1 MMRASLAVLS
11 ILVLSLTFGWA
22 WAQDELVL
30 EGVEPALSDTLP
42 PDLIPPAPAAGL
54 TAVDYVDNND
64 SGNKIDLSWT
74 TSPDDG
80 DGAADVTGYQV
91 WRSETAA
98 GPGDT
103 LAFVAAGQAGY
114 LDETAEPGTPYYYS
128 VTAFDGTNHSDA
140 VSFGPVA
147 GARNWFTA
155 TRAAV
160 LVLVSV
166 FFGLVL
172 VFTQLAER
180 GAKLFVRRIPGLNA
194 IEEAVGRATE
204 MGRPVLYV
212 PGIGEID
219 NIMTIASLTILSHV
233 AKITARYETPLIVPT
248 ARAVVMS
255 AAEEVVKEAYA
266 EVGKPDAYNRDN
278 IRYLSDAQFA
288 FAGAVNGIMLRE
300 KPAANLYL
308 GAFWAES
315 LLLAETGFEAGAIQ
329 VAGTAM
335 VSQLPFFVTAC
346 DYTLLGEE
354 LYAASAYLSREPK
367 LLGGL
372 KGSDWMKVVTIVLIA
387 AGIIMNLV
395 GADAFV
401 EWFHTS

>member
-1 MMRASLAVLS
+1 MNPRLLLCVCVVLAIGAPAV
-11 ILVLSLTFGWA
+11 V
-22 WAQDELVL
+22 AQDSSP
-30 EGVEPALSDTLP
+30 EGAAPASPPDTLP
-42 PDLIPPAPAAGL
+42 PAPVTSFRAS
-54 TAVDYVDNND
+54 DYIDNND
-64 SGNKIDLSWT
+64 AGDKIRLTWDASA
-74 TSPDDG
+74 DDG
-80 DGAADVTGYQV
+80 GGAADVVAYHL
-91 WRSETAA
+91 WRSESSDVR
-98 GPGDT
+98 GDT
-103 LAFVAAGQAGY
+103 VAVVAAGTVSY
-114 LDETAEPGTPYYYS
+114 IDEGVEPGTPYYYRI
-128 VTAFDGTNHSDA
+128 VAHDGHSA
-140 VSFGPVA
+140 SSEALYGPVA
-147 GARNWFTA
+147 GRRDFFQPARA
-155 TRAAV
+155 SV
-160 LVLVSV
+160 LVLMAV
-166 FFGLVL
+166 FFGMVL
-172 VFTQLAER
+172 VFTRLAER
-180 GAKLFVRRIPGLNA
+180 GAELFVRRIPGLNA

-255 AAEEVVKEAYA
+255 AAEEVVKESHA
-266 EVGKPDAYNRDN
+266 EVGKPDSYNRDN

-346 DYTLLGEE
+346 DYTLIGEE

-367 LLGGL
+367 LLGSL
-372 KGSDWMKVVTIVLIA
+372 KGSDWMKVVSVVLMIL
-387 AGIIMNLV
+387 GIIMNLI
-395 GADAFV
+395 GA
-401 EWFHTS
+401 EWFVDWFNVR

>member
-1 MMRASLAVLS
+1 MTMKLIPYLMVACVLS
-11 ILVLSLTFGWA
+11 ASACAL
-22 WAQDELVL
+22 AQEAAPDTMATM
-30 EGVEPALSDTLP
+30 ALDTVP
-42 PDLIPPAPAAGL
+42 PGPVGDLAA
-54 TAVDYVDNND
+54 ADYVDNSD
-64 SGNKIDLSWT
+64 SGDKIELAWSL
-74 TSPDDG
+74 SPDDSETG
-80 DGAADVTGYQV
+80 DVLSYQI
-91 WRSETAA
+91 WRSEGEGASWDSL
-98 GPGDT
+98 G
-103 LAFVAAGQAGY
+103 VSAAGQSTY
-114 LDETAEPGTPYYYS
+114 LDETAVPGTQYHYGVAAY
-128 VTAFDGTNHSDA
+128 DGTNYSERA
-140 VSFGPVA
+140 TFGPVA
-147 GARNWFTA
+147 GKANFFQMSRL
-155 TRAAV
+155 AV
-160 LVLVSV
+160 LVLMVV
-166 FFGLVL
+166 FFGMVL
-172 VFTQLAER
+172 IFTRLAER
-180 GAKLFVRRIPGLNA
+180 GADLFVRRIPGLNA

-266 EVGKPDAYNRDN
+266 QEGKPDSYNPDN

-346 DYTLLGEE
+346 DFTLMGEE

-372 KGSDWMKVVTIVLIA
+372 KGSDWMKVLSIFLMALGVALYFI
-387 AGIIMNLV
+387 NS
-395 GADAFV
+395 DNAFV
-401 EWFHTS
+401 AWFFTQ

>member
-1 MMRASLAVLS
+1 MTMKLTTYLSLAVL
-11 ILVLSLTFGWA
+11 LLSAACAL
-22 WAQDELVL
+22 AQE
-30 EGVEPALSDTLP
+30 AATDTLALP
-42 PDLIPPAPAAGL
+42 LDTIPPAPVTNLEAR
-54 TAVDYVDNND
+54 DYVDNSDAGDKIELTWTPSLDDPVDGGGAND
-64 SGNKIDLSWT
+64 VLF
-74 TSPDDG
+74 
-80 DGAADVTGYQV
+80 YYV
-91 WRSETAA
+91 WRSEGEPASQDSVGFAVA
-98 GPGDT
+98 GMER
-103 LAFVAAGQAGY
+103 F
-114 LDETAEPGTPYYYS
+114 LDESAEPGVDYHYHVASY
-128 VTAFDGTNHSDA
+128 DGTNYSER
-140 VSFGPVA
+140 VSFGPVS
-147 GARNWFTA
+147 G
-155 TRAAV
+155 RANGFQMSRLAV
-160 LVLVSV
+160 LVLMLV
-166 FFGLVL
+166 FFAMVL
-172 VFTQLAER
+172 IFTKLAER
-180 GAKLFVRRIPGLNA
+180 GADLFVRRIPGLNA

-266 EVGKPDAYNRDN
+266 EAGKPDGYNPDN

-346 DYTLLGEE
+346 DFTLMGEE

-372 KGSDWMKVVTIVLIA
+372 KGSDWMKVLSIALMALGIVLYYLNQDNA
-387 AGIIMNLV
+387 LV
-395 GADAFV
+395 A
-401 EWFHTS
+401 WFLTQ

>member
-1 MMRASLAVLS
+1 MKLYLTLAIL
-11 ILVLSLTFGWA
+11 LVLVPGVSVA
-22 WAQDELVL
+22 ADEAA
-30 EGVEPALSDTLP
+30 GVDLMGSDIEVAVPAIVDP
-42 PDLIPPAPAAGL
+42 VPPAPPSEF
-54 TAVDYVDNND
+54 TARDYIDNND
-64 SGNKIDLSWT
+64 AGDKVTLSW
-74 TSPDDG
+74 SLSSDDG
-80 DGAADVTGYQV
+80 AGAGDVTGYLV
-91 WRSETAA
+91 MRGVESGAV
-98 GPGDT
+98 GDT
-103 LAFVAAGQAGY
+103 VGVVGAGVERY
-114 LDETAEPGTPYYYS
+114 LDETVEPGDTYYYS
-128 VTAFDGTNHSDA
+128 LRALDQVNASEPVLA
-140 VSFGPVA
+140 GPVA
-147 GARNWFTA
+147 GRSSLWQP
-155 TRAAV
+155 TRT
-160 LVLVSV
+160 SV
-166 FFGLVL
+166 FVL
-172 VFTQLAER
+172 MIVFFAMVVVFTRLAER
-180 GAKLFVRRIPGLNA
+180 GAPLFIRRIPGLNA

-233 AKITARYETPLIVPT
+233 AKITAKYDTPLIVPT

-266 EVGKPDAYNRDN
+266 EAGRPEAYNPDN

-346 DYTLLGEE
+346 DFTLMGEE

-367 LLGGL
+367 LMGSL
-372 KGSDWMKVVTIVLIA
+372 KGSDWMKVVTIVLM
-387 AGIIMNLV
+387 AGGVILNLL
-395 GADAFV
+395 GSTGFV
-401 EWFHTS
+401 DWFQTQ

>member
-1 MMRASLAVLS
+1 MSAAMTMKLLRS
-11 ILVLSLTFGWA
+11 ILFWA
-22 WAQDELVL
+22 TMFLAACACAQDAEPDTSFAIPLDTVL
-30 EGVEPALSDTLP
+30 
-42 PDLIPPAPAAGL
+42 PAPVTGFEAS
-54 TAVDYVDNND
+54 DYVDNSD
-64 SGNKIDLSWT
+64 AGDKIELTWTLSA
-74 TSPDDG
+74 DDG
-80 DGAADVTGYQV
+80 DGSDDVLSYQL
-91 WRSETAA
+91 WRSRGAEAAWDSLGTA
-98 GPGDT
+98 
-103 LAFVAAGQAGY
+103 AAGQARY
-114 LDETAEPGTPYYYS
+114 VDETAEPGVDYHYGIA
-128 VTAFDGTNHSDA
+128 AFDGVNYSEHA
-140 VSFGPVA
+140 SFGPVA
-147 GARNWFTA
+147 GRANFFQS
-155 TRAAV
+155 TRTSV
-160 LVLVSV
+160 LVLMVV
-166 FFGLVL
+166 FFGMVL
-172 VFTQLAER
+172 VFTKLAER
-180 GAKLFVRRIPGLNA
+180 GADLFVRRIPGLNA

-266 EVGKPDAYNRDN
+266 AVGKPDGYNPDN

-300 KPAANLYL
+300 KPAANLYM

-346 DYTLLGEE
+346 DFTLMGEE

-372 KGSDWMKVVTIVLIA
+372 KGSDWMKVLSITIMTAGIVLYLL
-387 AGIIMNLV
+387 NP
-395 GADAFV
+395 DNAFV
-401 EWFHTS
+401 AWFSSQ

>member
-1 MMRASLAVLS
+1 MKLTAHLTLAVLF
-11 ILVLSLTFGWA
+11 LAAPCAF
-22 WAQDELVL
+22 AQDAA
-30 EGVEPALSDTLP
+30 PDTTALPLDTVP
-42 PDLIPPAPAAGL
+42 PGSVSGL
-54 TAVDYVDNND
+54 TAVDYVDNSD
-64 SGNKIDLSWT
+64 EGDRIEISWQA
-74 TSPDDG
+74 SPDDG
-80 DGAADVTGYQV
+80 AGEGDVVSYQL
-91 WRSETAA
+91 WRSENA
-98 GPGDT
+98 GADWDSLG
-103 LAFVAAGQAGY
+103 VAGAGQTRY
-114 LDETAEPGTPYYYS
+114 LDETATPGTEYHYGVAAY
-128 VTAFDGTNHSDA
+128 DGTSYSER
-140 VSFGPVA
+140 VSAGPVVGRA
-147 GARNWFTA
+147 NLFQM
-155 TRAAV
+155 TRLAV
-160 LVLVSV
+160 LVLMLV
-166 FFGLVL
+166 FFGMVL
-172 VFTQLAER
+172 TFTKLAER
-180 GAKLFVRRIPGLNA
+180 GADLFVRRIPGLNA

-266 EVGKPDAYNRDN
+266 EEGKPDSYNPDN

-346 DYTLLGEE
+346 DFTLMGEE

-372 KGSDWMKVVTIVLIA
+372 KGSDWMKVLSIA
-387 AGIIMNLV
+387 LMALGVILYYVNQES
-395 GADAFV
+395 GFV
-401 EWFHTS
+401 AWFFTQ

>member
-1 MMRASLAVLS
+1 MSAAMTMKLVHCLSFSAVVLLAACACAQDAEPDTAAA
-11 ILVLSLTFGWA
+11 LSL
-22 WAQDELVL
+22 
-30 EGVEPALSDTLP
+30 DT
-42 PDLIPPAPAAGL
+42 IPPAPVTGLSARDYIDNSDAGDKIEL
-54 TAVDYVDNND
+54 TWA
-64 SGNKIDLSWT
+64 L
-74 TSPDDG
+74 SPDDG
-80 DGAADVTGYQV
+80 GGTNDVVSYQL
-91 WRSETAA
+91 WRSGGVEAEWDSLATAA
-98 GPGDT
+98 
-103 LAFVAAGQAGY
+103 AGETRY
-114 LDETAEPGTPYYYS
+114 VDETAEPGVDYHYG
-128 VTAFDGTNHSDA
+128 VAAFDGTSYSERM
-140 VSFGPVA
+140 SFGPVA
-147 GARNWFTA
+147 G
-155 TRAAV
+155 RANFFQFSRMSV
-160 LVLVSV
+160 LVLMLV
-166 FFGLVL
+166 FFGMVL
-172 VFTQLAER
+172 VFTKLAER
-180 GAKLFVRRIPGLNA
+180 GAELFVRRIPGLNA

-255 AAEEVVKEAYA
+255 AAEEVVKEAHA
-266 EVGKPDAYNRDN
+266 AVGKPDGYNPDN

-300 KPAANLYL
+300 KPAANLYM

-346 DYTLLGEE
+346 DFTLMGEE

-372 KGSDWMKVVTIVLIA
+372 KGSDWMKVLSITIMTAGIVLYLL
-387 AGIIMNLV
+387 NP
-395 GADAFV
+395 DNAFV
-401 EWFHTS
+401 AWFASQ